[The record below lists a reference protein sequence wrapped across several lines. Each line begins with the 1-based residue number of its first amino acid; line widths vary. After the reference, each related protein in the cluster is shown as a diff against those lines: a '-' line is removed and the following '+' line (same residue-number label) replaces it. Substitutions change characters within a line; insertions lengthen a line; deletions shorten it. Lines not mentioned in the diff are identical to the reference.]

1 MAAGFVSEGG
11 AVHIKW
17 FVFEVA
23 RNLYCSASEVFGTL
37 EQFGVGCLHIL
48 LDLENRGRII
58 LSLTGSHVCRPILC
72 AMSDTSKTSFLKMKM
87 PLMIKPFRLWETMMV
102 IIWSL
107 CHGGKRKDYPTAL
120 LNFSFGFIF

>member
-1 MAAGFVSEGG
+1 
-11 AVHIKW
+11 VHIKW

-58 LSLTGSHVCRPILC
+58 FHSLDLTFVGPSCV
-72 AMSDTSKTSFLKMKM
+72 
-87 PLMIKPFRLWETMMV
+87 
-102 IIWSL
+102 
-107 CHGGKRKDYPTAL
+107 
-120 LNFSFGFIF
+120 